1 MAESIR
7 LTQDS
12 HGAGCRC
19 NISPN
24 VPDVSR
30 ARTEL
35 APVVELAVRRRWSD
49 A

>member
-7 LTQDS
+7 LMQYS
-12 HGAGCRC
+12 HGAGCGC

-30 ARTEL
+30 AGTEL
-35 APVVELAVRRRWSD
+35 APVAELAVRGRCSD

>member
-12 HGAGCRC
+12 HGAGCGC
-19 NISPN
+19 TIFPN
-24 VPDVSR
+24 MPDVIR
-30 ARTEL
+30 AG
-35 APVVELAVRRRWSD
+35 VELAVRRRWSD